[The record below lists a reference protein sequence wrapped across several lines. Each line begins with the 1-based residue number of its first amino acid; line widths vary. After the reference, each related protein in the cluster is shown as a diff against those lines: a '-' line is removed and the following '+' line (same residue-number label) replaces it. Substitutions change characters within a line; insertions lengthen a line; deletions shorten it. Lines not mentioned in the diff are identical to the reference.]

1 MCINKES
8 ESIIEICVKKESGCR
23 NEYASIRKVNVE
35 LKYWRVKVKL
45 KCASMGKMQLGSEI
59 NFRCPGLHLNCISS
73 LQNFSNSLTFSAI
86 L

>member
-1 MCINKES
+1 MCISKES
-8 ESIIEICVKKESGCR
+8 ESRIEIYVNRKVKEELK
-23 NEYASIRKVNVE
+23 YASIRKVNVE
-35 LKYWRVKVKL
+35 LKYWKVKVKL